1 MTMKRTDFPIVG
13 SLHEDIVT
21 KINAERTINM
31 YEVEFP
37 QGKKPSYLHP
47 TPGKL
52 EIAPFSDGN
61 AGRAS
66 FVFGIAPNIFT
77 YFVVGATIYR
87 MDTSLVPVVLAA
99 SFFTTT
105 TGYVAISANQFEV
118 IFMDGIK
125 TYLFNTT
132 TNVGTDITAS
142 FPTGFVPFDVD
153 FMDGY
158 FIVISKST
166 GQENKFYLSNLND
179 GATWS
184 TLDFA
189 LINSRPT
196 VLNGVAVLK
205 RRIFFFGLTKSE
217 VWQDAGFADFPFRR
231 DNNLLLEHGVSAINS
246 IDEGFELLFYLSG
259 DADGVGSIMMVYGT
273 SPEPIST
280 PQMDEKIQMFTNPSD
295 AIGFVYKINGQI
307 FYQISFQADDHT
319 FVYNVN
325 TKKWHEQQ
333 VLNGTR
339 DTSVTHAFFDNKH
352 FITTY
357 NDSKLYQLSYAFLS
371 NNGEKIKRTRICRTM
386 SSPTYERIKHSRMQ
400 IDMLKGVGLIN
411 TKGLNH
417 FGPLAP
423 PPPSASDVN
432 PEVFLSVSQDGG
444 ITYMAMGTADFG
456 AAGDRLIRIIWRQL
470 GTYRDAIFKF
480 EIFNAVPV
488 YILGGAIDYEVQPQ

>member
-1 MTMKRTDFPIVG
+1 MQRKDFPIVG
-13 SLHEDIVT
+13 SFHEDIVT

-31 YEVEFP
+31 YEVDFP
-37 QGKKPSYLHP
+37 EGKKQSYLHP

-52 EIAPFSDGN
+52 QIATFTGGA

-66 FVFGIAPNIFT
+66 FVFGIASNIFT

-99 SFFTTT
+99 NFFTTT
-105 TGYVAISANQFEV
+105 TGYVAISANQSQV

-125 TYLFNTT
+125 CYLFNTT
-132 TNVGTDITAS
+132 TNVGMDNTANL
-142 FPTGFVPFDVD
+142 PAGFAPLDVD

-158 FIVISKST
+158 FILISNST
-166 GQENKFYLSNLND
+166 GQQNKFYISALND
-179 GATWS
+179 GTMWAI
-184 TLDFA
+184 LDFA

-231 DNNLLLEHGVSAINS
+231 DNNLLLEHGVIAINS
-246 IDEGFELLFYLSG
+246 IDEGFELMFYLSG
-259 DADGVGSIMMVYGT
+259 DANGVGSIMMVYGT

-307 FYQISFQADDHT
+307 FYQISFQADNHT

-333 VLNGTR
+333 VLNGNR

-357 NDSKLYQLSYAFLS
+357 NDSNLYQLSYAFLD

-386 SSPTYERIKHSRMQ
+386 SSPTYERIKYSRMQ

-411 TKGLNH
+411 TKGLNY
-417 FGPLAP
+417 FGPLVP

-432 PEVFLSVSQDGG
+432 PEV
-444 ITYMAMGTADFG
+444 
-456 AAGDRLIRIIWRQL
+456 
-470 GTYRDAIFKF
+470 
-480 EIFNAVPV
+480 
-488 YILGGAIDYEVQPQ
+488 